1 MSLRISSAHR
11 LAIPARQQARARRRC
26 RLWALEALEGRV
38 LLSGSPTYYTVNLT
52 SDTGASSGT
61 DAYPTAGTPSG
72 DLLWA
77 VTQANAN
84 TNAAG
89 SVIEFDPTV
98 FATPQTITLSSTL
111 VLSETA
117 GPEVIEGPGR
127 ARSRSAAVAPS
138 RCFLPSPAP

>member
-1 MSLRISSAHR
+1 MSLRLSSVHR
-11 LAIPARQQARARRRC
+11 STSRARQQARVRRSR
-26 RLWALEALEGRV
+26 RLWVLEGLEDRV
-38 LLSGSPTYYTVNLT
+38 LLSGNPTYYTVNLT

-84 TNAAG
+84 TNSAG

-111 VLSETA
+111 VLSESA
-117 GPEVIEGPGR
+117 GPEVIEGPGAGR
-127 ARSRSAAVAPS
+127 RRSAATTPS
-138 RCFLPSPAP
+138 ACSRSMAA